1 MGGTARVD
9 GDNNARRWLIWPTM
23 VLVGLGALAAVLLF
37 TWPQDVSG
45 PTRFDVGP
53 VDSFSVESVTTFEEG
68 AFHLV
73 RLDDETFVALSWRD
87 PHLGCMVPWRA
98 DFVWPDPTTGR
109 SKQGWFRN
117 PCHGE
122 TYDIAGRRV
131 FGPAPRDLDRYVVSI
146 VGDRVFVNTDRF
158 VCGHAP
164 PGAPCV
170 LPSPAP

>member
-1 MGGTARVD
+1 
-9 GDNNARRWLIWPTM
+9 M

-45 PTRFDVGP
+45 HARFDVGS
-53 VDSFSVESVTTFEEG
+53 VDSFSVESVTTVEDGE
-68 AFHLV
+68 FHLV

-87 PHLGCMVPWRA
+87 PHLGCMVPWKP

-170 LPSPAP
+170 LPSPVP